1 MSYGATI
8 SGVSAAGNVVTY
20 TIAAPSGTW
29 GASPQGAYTVS
40 LVAGQVLDS
49 AGVNAVAG
57 NPSLA
62 TFMVDTEAP
71 TATLT
76 TAPPTINFAGAG
88 GSTTTLTVTY
98 ADSTSGIN
106 AASLS
111 TSNLAVS
118 NGTTVAPVTGVSA
131 AGNAV
136 TYTITAPA
144 GTWGAST
151 QGTYTV
157 SLLANQVADQAGNAA
172 AAIPSLATFLVNTAV
187 AQPPVVAVGNAGAIT
202 FIRGG
207 AAVAVAPHL
216 TLADSSYT
224 DLLSATV
231 TLSGGPLDAPCETLA
246 ADTAGTAITA
256 AYNAAGGVLTL
267 SGSDTLAHYQ
277 QVLQSVTYVDSLK
290 TTTNTGSRTLSFSV
304 SDASNPSTPA
314 TGSVAFDVAPQVVG
328 VYVSGSA
335 WNSKLF
341 NALAAAG
348 VGSATL
354 GFDLAGG
361 TGQLSNANIPGWTT
375 LDQIS
380 IVFSEPVSG
389 ATLSSLSLGD
399 SGNNHGTSSGI
410 TVSGESNTGTT
421 VVTFTFSGA
430 LTSNK
435 YYIDLAASGITDAA
449 GAELDGEW
457 TNGSSTFAAGS
468 GDGAP
473 GGDFIYRFNVLAGDV
488 NGDGKVNT
496 SDVTKLRSIAL
507 GNDSTSNWRYDIN
520 GDGRINTTDVTTLRS
535 RPLASINN
543 FPEPTLPASNGSG
556 SATGSPAAPD
566 GTGDGAALDAAAAG
580 PASGG
585 TASAVTTAVTN
596 SSAID
601 TVSCDTATVSSDTT
615 AVSSDTITASSDPA
629 SLCNDTTALAI
640 VAPAATS
647 AATSE
652 TAAAPLAANAAFFQ
666 PGAAGADG
674 GRGLDFRRHRGA
686 RFGVDFQLYWRLAGS
701 IFRNRGNAAGRITAC
716 GCTATCG
723 CIAKASCIAAAG
735 CITAADCIAAAG
747 RIAACGFA
755 LRFAEQQPGHLRR
768 RRPVGQSGRGAP
780 RRGVRRRE
788 GLRRPGLAGAGR
800 EPLG

>member
-1 MSYGATI
+1 MAP
-8 SGVSAAGNVVTY
+8 AAG
-20 TIAAPSGTW
+20 PSATF
-29 GASPQGAYTVS
+29 TVS
-40 LVAGQVLDS
+40 
-49 AGVNAVAG
+49 N
-57 NPSLA
+57 
-62 TFMVDTEAP
+62 
-71 TATLT
+71 
-76 TAPPTINFAGAG
+76 
-88 GSTTTLTVTY
+88 
-98 ADSTSGIN
+98 
-106 AASLS
+106 
-111 TSNLAVS
+111 
-118 NGTTVAPVTGVSA
+118 
-131 AGNAV
+131 
-136 TYTITAPA
+136 
-144 GTWGAST
+144 
-151 QGTYTV
+151 
-157 SLLANQVADQAGNAA
+157 
-172 AAIPSLATFLVNTAV
+172 AV

-207 AAVAVAPHL
+207 SAVAVAPHL

-231 TLSGGPLDAPCETLA
+231 ALSGGPLDAPCETLA

-304 SDASNPSTPA
+304 SDASNPSTPV

-328 VYVSGSA
+328 VCVSGSA

-354 GFDLAGG
+354 GFDLADG
-361 TGQLSNANIPGWTT
+361 TDQLSNANIPGWTT

-380 IVFSEPVSG
+380 IVFSKPVSG

-488 NGDGKVNT
+488 TGDGKVNT

-507 GNDSTSNWRYDIN
+507 GNDSTSNWHYDIN
-520 GDGRINTTDVTTLRS
+520 GDGRINTTDVTALRS

-543 FPEPTLPASNGSG
+543 IPEPTLPASNGSG
-556 SATGSPAAPD
+556 SATGRPAAPD
-566 GTGDGAALDAAAAG
+566 GTGDGAALDSAAAG

-585 TASAVTTAVTN
+585 TASAVTTTVTN
-596 SSAID
+596 SSA
-601 TVSCDTATVSSDTT
+601 SDTATASSDTAAVSSATT
-615 AVSSDTITASSDPA
+615 AVSSATTVVSSDTITASSATITASSDPA

-640 VAPAATS
+640 VASAATS

-652 TAAAPLAANAAFFQ
+652 TAAAPFAASAAFTRVVLSAPTAAAVSTSGGIAAPALVSTSNSTGGWPVQSSATAATLPAASPLPAALPLAASHFALRSNS
-666 PGAAGADG
+666 PGT
-674 GRGLDFRRHRGA
+674 
-686 RFGVDFQLYWRLAGS
+686 S
-701 IFRNRGNAAGRITAC
+701 
-716 GCTATCG
+716 
-723 CIAKASCIAAAG
+723 AAAG
-735 CITAADCIAAAG
+735 PSGKAAV
-747 RIAACGFA
+747 
-755 LRFAEQQPGHLRR
+755 GHL
-768 RRPVGQSGRGAP
+768 VGSSVAARICGD
-780 RRGVRRRE
+780 
-788 GLRRPGLAGAGR
+788 LAWLEQAANRSASSDPQHKKDVATQALEAVFAQYG
-800 EPLG
+800 P